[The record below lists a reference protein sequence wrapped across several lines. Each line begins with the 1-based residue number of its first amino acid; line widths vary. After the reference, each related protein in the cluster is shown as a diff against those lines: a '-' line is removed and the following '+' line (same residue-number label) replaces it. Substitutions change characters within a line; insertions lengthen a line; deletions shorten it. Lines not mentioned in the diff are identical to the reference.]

1 MILRPDCTYL
11 KRDIQ
16 AKALNPGTGTP
27 AGVCCGARAGGCGE
41 KRRYTRARPWQK
53 GRPSSLGRFAAVKSG
68 MWSLLSWEAQHGD
81 LQRPEGG
88 GLSTV
93 LKEKRR
99 LGVSEG
105 GEEEMRLRI
114 IRRRL
119 RQAGQSM
126 GNEGGRG
133 VKRDSASELT

>member
-1 MILRPDCTYL
+1 M
-11 KRDIQ
+11 
-16 AKALNPGTGTP
+16 
-27 AGVCCGARAGGCGE
+27 
-41 KRRYTRARPWQK
+41 
-53 GRPSSLGRFAAVKSG
+53 KSG